1 MPPLSTGA
9 LVVFALVAA
18 ALTLFV
24 TEWLPPDMTAVAV
37 LVALVVLEPYTGVPA
52 RTAIE
57 GFASPAVITIVAMY
71 ILSAGVESAGVVD
84 WLAGR
89 LAALTGGDEQRLLAA
104 IVGTT
109 GVSAGFVNNTPVVA
123 VFIPLVTGLSERYG
137 ISPSN
142 LLLPLSF
149 AAMLGGTLTL
159 VGTST
164 NLLASDLSAQ
174 LLGRPFSMFTL
185 TPVGIVIL
193 AVGVAYLLTV
203 GRALVPERIH
213 PAADFTEEFDMDRHL
228 SQLQVRESSPL
239 VGLTVQEAL
248 EGGVPDDV
256 VESVADVVDAG
267 ESLPTE
273 ATVEQVIAASDPLDI
288 DVLQIDR
295 NGESFFATAT
305 DRPLEPDDVLT
316 VRGNRQAV
324 NQFAQTLDLRDLARE
339 SVTEA
344 LLAESGHAGVLAEAV
359 VDNESRLRG
368 RTLADV
374 QLRSRFDVT
383 VLAIRRGDEIIHEDL
398 EAVELSAGDL
408 LLLQTPLDEVGHLQ
422 DEGYLVLTEGPPE
435 LFDAL
440 DGGPPSLDASAAVP
454 LATLLAVIALAA
466 LNLVPIYIAALGGVV
481 ATVAT
486 GTLSASKAY
495 DAVSWN
501 IVFLL
506 AGLLP
511 LGQAMQATGGAAFV
525 GGLLVDAAG
534 VLPPLAL
541 LALVY
546 LLTAVLASVITP
558 AATVVLM
565 IPIAVA
571 TAAEVG
577 VAGFPFLVVVTF
589 AVATAFLTPI
599 GYQTNL
605 MVYGPGGYRFTDF
618 VRVGG
623 PLQLLLCVVTTLAVS
638 VVWPL

>member
-1 MPPLSTGA
+1 MSSLSMGA

-24 TEWLPPDMTAVAV
+24 TEWLPPDMTAIAV

-52 RTAIE
+52 RTAID
-57 GFASPAVITIVAMY
+57 GFASPAVVTIVAMY

-89 LAALTGGDEQRLLAA
+89 LAALTGGDERRLLTA

-159 VGTST
+159 VGTAT

-185 TPVGIVIL
+185 TPVGVVVL
-193 AVGVAYLLTV
+193 AVGVGYLLTV
-203 GRALVPERIH
+203 GRALVPERVH
-213 PAADFTEEFDMDRHL
+213 PAADFTEEFEMDRHL
-228 SQLQVRESSPL
+228 SQLRVREASPL
-239 VGLTVQEAL
+239 VGLTVREAL
-248 EGGVPDDV
+248 EGSVPNDA
-256 VESVADVVDAG
+256 VEAVDAG
-267 ESLPTE
+267 GSLPTE
-273 ATVEQVIAASDPLDI
+273 ASVEQVLAVSGPLDI

-305 DRPLEPDDVLT
+305 DRPLEPGDVLT
-316 VRGNRQAV
+316 VRGNRQTV
-324 NQFAQTLDLRDLARE
+324 NQIAQTLDLRDLARE
-339 SVTEA
+339 SVTA
-344 LLAESGHAGVLAEAV
+344 DLLAESGHPGVLAEAV
-359 VDNESRLRG
+359 IDRESRLRG

-383 VLAIRRGDEIIHEDL
+383 VLAVRRGDEIIHENL
-398 EAVELSAGDL
+398 AAVELSAGDL

-422 DEGYLVLTEGPPE
+422 DEGYLTLTEGPPE

-440 DGGPPSLDASAAVP
+440 DGGPPSLDTAAAVP

-466 LNLVPIYIAALGGVV
+466 LDLLPIYIAALGGVV

-486 GTLSASKAY
+486 GTLSASRAY

-501 IVFLL
+501 VVFLL

-525 GGLLVDAAG
+525 GALLVDAAG

-558 AATVVLM
+558 PATVVLM

-571 TAAEVG
+571 TAAEIG
-577 VAGFPFLVVVTF
+577 VSGFPFLVVVTF

-618 VRVGG
+618 ARVGG
-623 PLQLLLCVVTTLAVS
+623 PLQLLLCAVTTLSVS